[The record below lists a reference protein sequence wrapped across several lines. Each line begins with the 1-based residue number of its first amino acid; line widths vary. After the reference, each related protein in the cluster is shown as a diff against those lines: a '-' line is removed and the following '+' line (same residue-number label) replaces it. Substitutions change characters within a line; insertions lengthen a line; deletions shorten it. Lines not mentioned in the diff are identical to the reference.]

1 MIKLNRIVAALALVA
16 SPLAADPLA
25 GIWKTAEGKDGGY
38 LHVTVATCGAALC
51 GTIDKAF
58 DASGAPSAAYEH
70 LGKRLFWAMSESGG
84 NAYGGGK
91 IWAPDTG
98 KTYSSKMQ
106 LHGQTLKVKGCVAGG
121 AICQGQDWTR
131 VN

>member
-1 MIKLNRIVAALALVA
+1 MITLTRIAAALAIVA

-25 GIWKTAEGKDGGY
+25 GTWKTAEGKDGGY
-38 LHVTVATCGAALC
+38 LHVTVAPCGAALC

-58 DASGAPSAAYEH
+58 KAGGAPSTAYEH
-70 LGKRLFWAMSESGG
+70 LGKQLFWDMAANGG

-98 KTYSSKMQ
+98 KTYASKMQ
-106 LHGQTLKVKGCVAGG
+106 LKGQTLKVKGCVAGG
-121 AICQGQDWTR
+121 AICRGQDWTR
-131 VN
+131 VK